1 MPSRTA
7 AGDLYFKIVYYG
19 PELAGK
25 TTSIKWIHER
35 EGGIKT
41 GNLTSVKGGKD
52 AGFFDRMSAQIGTV
66 KFQVWSVAGRGKG
79 LQSLRKV
86 ILEGCDGLIFVW
98 DVLKETW
105 KDNLKSVN
113 ELISLLKDKLIEIP
127 IIVMI
132 NKMDLA
138 SGEIVE
144 RKSIEGIFNKANLD
158 HAQFV
163 ETIAIEGEN
172 VKQAFASCAKAILTG
187 YAGKKKPKKVK
198 S

>member
-7 AGDLYFKIVYYG
+7 SGELYFKIVYYG

-25 TTSIKWIHER
+25 TTSIKWIHEK
-35 EGGIKT
+35 EEGIKT

-52 AGFFDRMSAQIGTV
+52 AGFFDRMSAQIGNL
-66 KFQVWSVAGRGKG
+66 KFQVWSVAGRAKG

-98 DVLKETW
+98 DVLKDTW
-105 KDNLKSVN
+105 KENLASVN
-113 ELISLLKDKLIEIP
+113 ELISLLKERLMDMP

-132 NKMDLA
+132 NKMDLP
-138 SGEIVE
+138 GDEVVDK
-144 RKSIEGIFNKANLD
+144 KSIEQIFKKAKLN
-158 HAQFV
+158 HAEFV
-163 ETIAIEGEN
+163 ESVAIEGEN
-172 VKQAFASCAKAILTG
+172 VKQAFASCARAILTN
-187 YAGKKKPKKVK
+187 YSEKKKKN